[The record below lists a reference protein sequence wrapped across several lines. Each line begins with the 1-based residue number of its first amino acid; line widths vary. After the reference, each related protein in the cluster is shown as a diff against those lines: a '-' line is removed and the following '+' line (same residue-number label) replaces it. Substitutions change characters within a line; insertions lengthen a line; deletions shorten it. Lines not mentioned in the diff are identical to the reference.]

1 MNKDIVFF
9 YRKKTENNR
18 KLIDK
23 LVVKYPHAKFK
34 FLTGSFY
41 NLIKQTSKSSKTAL
55 TWVIDLEV
63 IGWENLIDYKV
74 ESWDKDYLH
83 IFHSRSA
90 SIHLVP
96 RDLVTDDSTLE
107 FPDKKFIRTTV
118 IKKPPMDVFFIQY
131 DENNAAKN
139 LRYLKEKRPDVK
151 IISGVK
157 GIFNAHLAAAQ
168 QSETE
173 FFWVVDADA
182 TVLDAFDF
190 EYEITDWDFD
200 VVHIWKS
207 INIIN
212 HLEYG
217 HGGIKL
223 IPKHLILNAD
233 EDTAVDVTT
242 SIGAKIKIID
252 EISNINNFA
261 TNPFNAWRAAFR
273 ECVKLASASIAR
285 QHQEETDYRLSQWCN
300 RGGDRPLGEYAKGG
314 ASAGEW
320 YGKEYKGNKDA
331 LVKINDYEW
340 LKEQFENHIK
350 LFPPEMFL
358 DKPQEETNSEAIGN
372 TVEITEAQALATS

>member
-1 MNKDIVFF
+1 MNNDITFF

-34 FLTGSFY
+34 ILTGSVY
-41 NLIKQTSKSSKTAL
+41 TLIKQTSKSSKTAF
-55 TWVIDLEV
+55 TWLIDLEV
-63 IGWENLIDYKV
+63 TGWENLIDYKA

-83 IFHSRSA
+83 VFHSRSA
-90 SIHLVP
+90 SIHLIP
-96 RDLVTDDSTLE
+96 RDLATDDTTLD
-107 FPDKKFIRTTV
+107 FPDKKFIRTSV
-118 IKKPPMDVFFIQY
+118 IKKPPLDVFFIQY

-139 LRYLKEKRPDVK
+139 LRYLTEKRPDVK

-168 QSETE
+168 QSETD

-182 TVLDAFDF
+182 TVIDAFDF
-190 EYEITDWDFD
+190 EYEILEWDFD

-207 INIIN
+207 VNTIN

-217 HGGIKL
+217 HGGVKL

-233 EDTAVDVTT
+233 EDTAVDITT

-252 EISNINNFA
+252 EVSNINNFA
-261 TNPFNAWRAAFR
+261 TNPFNAWRSAFR
-273 ECVKLASASIAR
+273 ECVKLASASIPR
-285 QHQEETDYRLSQWCN
+285 QNQEETDYRLSQWCT
-300 RGGDRPLGEYAKGG
+300 RGGDRPLGEYVKGG

-331 LVKINDYEW
+331 LAMINNYEW
-340 LKEQFENHIK
+340 LREQFEAHIK
-350 LFPPEMFL
+350 MFPPEMFL
-358 DKPQEETNSEAIGN
+358 DQETKSAAIGN
-372 TVEITEAQALATS
+372 TVEITEAQALAIS